1 MENDCEG
8 CFWYYNSYCTCEGL
22 KPCDFEEEADNETN

>member
-8 CFWYYNSYCTCEGL
+8 CFWFYNGYCTCEGL
-22 KPCDFEEEADNETN
+22 KPCDFEKEEENDA